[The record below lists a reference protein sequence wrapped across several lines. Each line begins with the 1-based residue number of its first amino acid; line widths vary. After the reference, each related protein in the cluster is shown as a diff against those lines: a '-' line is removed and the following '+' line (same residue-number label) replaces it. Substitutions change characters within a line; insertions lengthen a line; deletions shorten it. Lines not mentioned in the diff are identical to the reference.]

1 MTSFQVYVQP
11 SAGVAIM
18 AELSNSGVHIKV
30 LAGESHLVSQSH
42 DSSSC
47 HLQCSSEAGG
57 APESTHFPEAQVGQP
72 SVFGPQGLESY
83 IQSTI
88 RNWLQLDVID
98 GASSLETAFTD
109 RICF

>member
-42 DSSSC
+42 DSSSVKIK
-47 HLQCSSEAGG
+47 GW
-57 APESTHFPEAQVGQP
+57 
-72 SVFGPQGLESY
+72 
-83 IQSTI
+83 
-88 RNWLQLDVID
+88 NWLGGLGGPSSSASLQLY
-98 GASSLETAFTD
+98 EEQ
-109 RICF
+109 